1 MANPAPRIDFPDDSG
16 ISDRQYRLWK
26 EMLENR
32 TGVRIAPD
40 RDRFARGQIARR
52 MAELDVRDPD
62 TYFREVLETL
72 SGNAEW
78 GLLLDRL
85 LNKETR
91 FFRHRDSF
99 EYLEQR
105 ISERLARSELAGTL
119 SAWSVGC
126 STGEESYSLSMTLY
140 AACNAAGHRPRFGVM
155 GTDISR
161 EALQT
166 ARRGI
171 YRDSAMTGL
180 SVGEKLRFFVPEGPD
195 HCRVADDLRHRT
207 GFIESNI
214 LESVSPP
221 FADAMDIIFCHN
233 VLIYFRRWRRRQV
246 VSRLVASLKVGGL
259 LLVGP
264 GELSDWVPPGLER
277 DRYPGVQ
284 AYVRIE

>member
-105 ISERLARSELAGTL
+105 ISERLAR
-119 SAWSVGC
+119 
-126 STGEESYSLSMTLY
+126 
-140 AACNAAGHRPRFGVM
+140 
-155 GTDISR
+155 
-161 EALQT
+161 
-166 ARRGI
+166 
-171 YRDSAMTGL
+171 
-180 SVGEKLRFFVPEGPD
+180 
-195 HCRVADDLRHRT
+195 HRT